1 MDRLLYASAYLLV
14 RWMGERLHVVC
25 IGWVAATA
33 SFDAGGGQRGGLL
46 DELTFL
52 LFKSHMRLARTDD
65 TWLDALSQHRP
76 VQLVG

>member
-25 IGWVAATA
+25 IGWVTATA
-33 SFDAGGGQRGGLL
+33 SFDAGGGQRGG
-46 DELTFL
+46 L

-76 VQLVG
+76 AQLVG